1 MGAEFSSTLTQAFP
15 PKPKFTENNLPDL
28 HGKVYIVT
36 GSNTGVGK
44 ELARILYSKN
54 AKVYIAARSQDKAIK
69 AIKEISDAFST
80 SKGGLAFLK
89 LDLGDLTTIKA
100 SVDEFLA
107 KETKLDVLFNNAGVQ
122 NPLPEPSKTAQG
134 YEYHLGVNTIGTFA
148 FTKLLTPI
156 LVSTSKKE
164 GASRVVWV
172 SSSGAELLGEKSVAV
187 DMSNLDYK
195 KKDRPYLEKYG
206 VSKAGNWLHGVEFAK
221 RYKADGV
228 ISIPLNPG
236 NLASEL
242 YRDMKGLMRF
252 FVSLLTYPPINGAYT
267 LLYAGLSPEITL
279 EKTGSWV
286 VPFGRILP
294 IRKDLVE
301 ATKTEAEGGNGT
313 AEKFWEWC
321 DEQIKPYIS

>member
-1 MGAEFSSTLTQAFP
+1 MGAQFSSTLTQAFP

-28 HGKVYIVT
+28 SGKVYIVT

-54 AKVYIAARSQDKAIK
+54 AKVYIAARSQDKANR
-69 AIKEISDAFST
+69 AIEEISNSFPT
-80 SKGGLAFLK
+80 SKGGLVFLK
-89 LDLGDLTTIKA
+89 LDLSDLTTIKA
-100 SVDEFLA
+100 SADEYLA
-107 KETKLDVLFNNAGVQ
+107 KETRLDVLFNNAGVQ
-122 NPLPEPSKTAQG
+122 NPLPEPSKTPQG
-134 YEYHLGVNTIGTFA
+134 YEYHLGVNAIGTFA

-164 GASRVVWV
+164 GSSRVIWV
-172 SSSGAELLGEKSVAV
+172 SSSGTEILGEKSVGV
-187 DMSNLDYK
+187 DMSNLDYQ

-206 VSKAGNWLHGVEFAK
+206 ISKAGNWLHGVEFAK
-221 RYKADGV
+221 RYRADGV

-242 YRDMKGLMRF
+242 YRDMKGLMRI
-252 FVSLLTYPPINGAYT
+252 FVNLVTYPPINGAYT
-267 LLYAGLSPEITL
+267 LLYAGLSPEVTL
-279 EKTGSWV
+279 EKSGSWV

-313 AEKFWEWC
+313 AEKFWDWC

>member
-1 MGAEFSSTLTQAFP
+1 MGAQFSSTLTQAFP

-54 AKVYIAARSQDKAIK
+54 ARVYIAARSQDKANK
-69 AIKEISDAFST
+69 AIEEISNAFPN
-80 SKGGLAFLK
+80 SKGGLVFLK
-89 LDLGDLTTIKA
+89 LDLSDLTTIKA
-100 SVDEFLA
+100 SADEFLA
-107 KETKLDVLFNNAGVQ
+107 KEEKLDVLFNNAGVQ
-122 NPLPEPSKTAQG
+122 NQLPEPSKTPQG
-134 YEYHLGVNTIGTFA
+134 YEYHLGVNAIGTFA
-148 FTKLLTPI
+148 FTRLLTPI

-164 GASRVVWV
+164 GASRVIWV
-172 SSSGAELLGEKSVAV
+172 SSSGTEIIGEKSVGV
-187 DMSNLDYK
+187 DMNNLDYR
-195 KKDRPYLEKYG
+195 KKDRPLLEKYG
-206 VSKAGNWLHGVEFAK
+206 ISKAGNWLHGVEFAK

-236 NLASEL
+236 NLASDL

-252 FVSLLTYPPINGAYT
+252 FVDLITYPPINGAYT

-279 EKTGSWV
+279 DKTGSWV

-313 AEKFWEWC
+313 AEKFWEWTY
-321 DEQIKPYIS
+321 EQVQPYIQ